1 MRNTITIGQS
11 ILAANDEIA
20 RANQRELRERGVC
33 VINVMAA
40 PGAGKTSLI
49 LQLLEALPSEA
60 FKGVIEGDVAS
71 SVDTEKILAAGF
83 PAVQINTGGGC
94 HLTAKMIQQVLPQFQ
109 FDRSGFLFIE
119 NIGNL
124 ICPCAYDL
132 GEDLKL
138 VISSVPEGD
147 DKPVKYPKIFQIAD
161 VIALNKTDYLA
172 HSDFDRDAFLRGIE
186 AVNPDVRVFQV
197 SCKQRSGIDALAEW
211 IGEFCRN
218 NPARV
223 QNLDRIGS

>member
-1 MRNTITIGQS
+1 MQNTVTIGQS

-20 RANQRELRERGVC
+20 RSNRRELHERGVC
-33 VINVMAA
+33 AINVMAA

-49 LQLLEALPSEA
+49 LQLLNALPKEA

-94 HLTAKMIQQVLPQFQ
+94 HLTAKMIQQVLSQFQ
-109 FDRSGFLFIE
+109 LDRSGFLFIE

-132 GEDLKL
+132 GEAIKL

-172 HSDFDRDAFLRGIE
+172 HSDFALDEFLRGIE
-186 AVNPDVRVFQV
+186 AVNPGVPVFHV
-197 SCKQRSGIDALAEW
+197 SCKQCSGIEALAEW
-211 IGEFCRN
+211 VIEYCRTN
-218 NPARV
+218 HPAR
-223 QNLDRIGS
+223 

>member
-1 MRNTITIGQS
+1 MQNTITIGQS
-11 ILAANDEIA
+11 ILAANNEIA
-20 RANQRELRERGVC
+20 RANQREFRERGIC
-33 VINVMAA
+33 AINVMAA

-49 LQLLEALPSEA
+49 LHLLDSLPQEA

-71 SVDTEKILAAGF
+71 SVDAEKILNAGF

-94 HLTAKMIQQVLPQFQ
+94 HLTAKMIREVLPRFQ
-109 FDRSGFLFIE
+109 LDRSGFLFIE

-161 VIALNKTDYLA
+161 VIVLNKTDYLA
-172 HSDFDRDAFLRGIE
+172 HSDFDLNNFLHGIE
-186 AVNPDVRVFQV
+186 AVNPGVPVFQV
-197 SCKQRSGIDALAEW
+197 SCKQRRGIEELAEW
-211 IGEFCRN
+211 VIEYCRN
-218 NPARV
+218 PFHH
-223 QNLDRIGS
+223 

>member
-1 MRNTITIGQS
+1 MQNTIIIGQS

-20 RANQRELRERGVC
+20 RSNRLELHERGVC
-33 VINVMAA
+33 AINVMAA

-49 LQLLEALPSEA
+49 VQLLESLPNEA

-94 HLTAKMIQQVLPQFQ
+94 HLTAKMIQNVLPEFQ
-109 FDRSGFLFIE
+109 LDRNGFLFIE

-161 VIALNKTDYLA
+161 VIALNKTDYLT
-172 HSDFDRDAFLRGIE
+172 HSDFDLNNFLRGIK
-186 AVNPDVRVFQV
+186 AVNPGVPVFQV

-211 IGEFCRN
+211 IAEFCRN
-218 NPARV
+218 TPDKV
-223 QNLDRIGS
+223 GS